1 MSGPFVAGRNAQPL
15 DLMLSQGLAGDGW
28 EGLTNLEQMV
38 PQTKGVL
45 QPEDEVA
52 RFMWGLYNTVEGRRM
67 FEWWMDVTMRI
78 PLRITGKTIEE
89 TALLA
94 TARQALH
101 GAGETVLAAIA
112 AGKTSVEDG
121 QRNQNGA
128 GT

>member
-15 DLMLSQGLAGDGW
+15 DLMLEQGVAGNGW
-28 EGLTNLEQMV
+28 EGLEQLMQAV
-38 PQTKGVL
+38 PQATGVL
-45 QPEDEVA
+45 EPDDDVA
-52 RFMWGLYNTVEGRRM
+52 RFMWGLYNTIEGRKM

-78 PLRITGKTIEE
+78 PLRITGKTFEE

-112 AGKTSVEDG
+112 AGKKSVDEAR
-121 QRNQNGA
+121 QSQNGA
-128 GT
+128 GS

>member
-1 MSGPFVAGRNAQPL
+1 MSGPFIAGRNAQPL
-15 DLMLSQGLAGDGW
+15 DLMLEQGLAGDGW
-28 EGLTNLEQMV
+28 AGLANLEEMV
-38 PQTKGVL
+38 PSTKGVL
-45 QPEDEVA
+45 QPDDEVS
-52 RFMWGLYNTVEGRRM
+52 RFMWGLYNTVEGRKM

-112 AGKTSVEDG
+112 AGKMSVEEK
-121 QRNQNGA
+121 RPNQNGA

>member
-1 MSGPFVAGRNAQPL
+1 MSGPFIAGRNAQPL
-15 DLMLSQGLAGDGW
+15 DLMLEQGAAGGGW
-28 EGLTNLEQMV
+28 ESLDQLMQMV

-52 RFMWGLYNTVEGRRM
+52 RFMWGLYNTVEGRKM

-112 AGKTSVEDG
+112 AGKKSVDEG